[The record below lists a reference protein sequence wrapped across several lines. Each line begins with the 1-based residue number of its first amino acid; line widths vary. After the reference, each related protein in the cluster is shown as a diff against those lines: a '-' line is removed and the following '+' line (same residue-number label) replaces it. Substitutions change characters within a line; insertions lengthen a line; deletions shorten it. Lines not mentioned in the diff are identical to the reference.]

1 MHKFGLS
8 SRYLGLLYERADKVE
23 APHARIIIERVIVVK
38 SLKNV
43 FRMAMRE
50 NEKEGLN
57 QLVSNLLNC
66 IFCEGNVVESMN
78 EMKNGEKEDM

>member
-1 MHKFGLS
+1 MHRFGLS

-23 APHARIIIERVIVVK
+23 APHAKTIIERVILVK

-50 NEKEGLN
+50 NDKEGLN

-66 IFCEGNVVESMN
+66 IFCEGSIVSNLN
-78 EMKNGEKEDM
+78 